1 MLAGADPDVA
11 SLIRVYTCWPEPLA
25 DLLFRILWRAI
36 LWAAGNDVPPT
47 LFARADEVIE

>member
-1 MLAGADPDVA
+1 MLGGAETRI
-11 SLIRVYTCWPEPLA
+11 SLRSSGLH
-25 DLLFRILWRAI
+25 LLFRILWRAI

>member
-1 MLAGADPDVA
+1 MSLRSSGLHLLA
-11 SLIRVYTCWPEPLA
+11 EPLA